1 MRFGFSNIGR
11 ISGCKALCT
20 LAGVLFLGAAWA
32 QAPGEQVFTTACAA
46 CHSIGGG
53 RLVGPDLAGIYD
65 RRSDE
70 WLVSFVKSPMAMK
83 NSGDADAVALFE
95 EYNGLLMPDAYI
107 SDAQI
112 AEVLAY
118 IKVTELAAATAP
130 ATDTAP
136 AETAAEAPPASR
148 EEIEAG
154 QNMFQGTIR
163 FAKGGPACN
172 ACHDVRNDAVI
183 GGGVLAAELTTAFTR
198 MGGSAGV
205 RAILGSAP
213 FPVMQSAY
221 KDKDLTEAEV
231 SALVAFL
238 EYVDSEEYNQLP
250 RDYGLG
256 LFVSGVGGAGVLFVL
271 FGTIWRGR
279 KVGSVNQEIYD
290 RQLKTG
296 SDDEYS

>member
-1 MRFGFSNIGR
+1 MGWSSTLI
-11 ISGCKALCT
+11 ISFRAFCLF
-20 LAGVLFLGAAWA
+20 AGVFFLGTAGA
-32 QAPGEQVFTTACAA
+32 QSPGEEIYKTTCAA

-53 RLVGPDLAGIYD
+53 RLVGPDLAGVYD

-70 WLVSFVKSPMAMK
+70 WLVNFVKSPLAMK
-83 NSGDADAVALFE
+83 DSGDAVAVTMFE
-95 EYNGLLMPDAYI
+95 EYNGLVMPDAYI

-112 AEVLAY
+112 TDVLAY
-118 IKVTELAAATAP
+118 IKVAELAAATTAAP
-130 ATDTAP
+130 TT
-136 AETAAEAPPASR
+136 EGAAEAASP
-148 EEIEAG
+148 EAMAAQIEAG

-163 FAKGGPACN
+163 FANSGPACN

-183 GGGVLAAELTTAFTR
+183 GGGVLATELTTAFTR

-213 FPVMQSAY
+213 FPVMQYAY
-221 KDKDLTEAEV
+221 KGKDLTDEEV

-238 EYVDSEEYNQLP
+238 EYADSEEYNQLP
-250 RDYGLG
+250 RDYGIG
-256 LFVSGVGGAGVLFVL
+256 LFASGVGGAGVLFLL

-296 SDDEYS
+296 SDDENS